1 MDRNRN
7 LRIIIFC
14 LVCVIIL
21 PFTTLLYMRQEFT
34 IFSVI
39 ALIVNILCIPVVII
53 CLIKEKNN
61 NFMEK

>member
-1 MDRNRN
+1 MGRKRN
-7 LRIIIFC
+7 LSTIIFC

-53 CLIKEKNN
+53 CLIKEK
-61 NFMEK
+61 KH

>member
-1 MDRNRN
+1 MDKKRNVSMI
-7 LRIIIFC
+7 LFC

-53 CLIKEKNN
+53 CLIKEK
-61 NFMEK
+61 KK

>member
-1 MDRNRN
+1 MGRKRN
-7 LRIIIFC
+7 LSTIIFC

-53 CLIKEKNN
+53 CLIKEKNH
-61 NFMEK
+61 